1 MKFKFITKIYLL
13 LLLMVNPA
21 FAQVENKVIVNGNS
35 FEISLT
41 NKNYDY
47 RDESKNQ
54 FTIRDYYEFTDE
66 SSSGKFKLPSRD
78 LIVAIPPNSR
88 PHISVI
94 SSTEKKYYNV
104 VPALNPALEIIN
116 DSTINMK
123 EVEYANRKIGD
134 KPNPEIEIKGYFW
147 LRDFYCV
154 HVKINSFQFDE
165 KSRLLTELKDI
176 KLKFEF
182 RDQPNILSYSPLVYK
197 NQFDD
202 NLSLVLANSE
212 IAEQFRSAPKILVND
227 TTGNWINYTAS
238 YLKIGTA
245 NDGLFRINKSDLESY
260 GINTSTINP
269 KTFQLFESGNE
280 KPIYIF
286 GETDF
291 TFDEGDY
298 IEFYGTKNYSKIS
311 PRVINP
317 KNMPYNNYL
326 DKYTDTTIYF
336 LTWGT
341 AEGLRAKENNLFQS
355 SAIDT
360 LTYFTSTTHIEQN
373 PMDILF
379 NTFHSDLVESQ
390 FPFWDT
396 GKAWYWRFLANWSG
410 PGIFTIPITDLL
422 LNKNAKFYVKLSSF
436 GSTGSSNVHLL
447 QLFMNNNLIDSQVAN
462 RYDRVL
468 MNGAISTNLLNEGD
482 NQLMLTY
489 NDAGGASN
497 GVLLIDWVEAEYPR
511 KLKLIND
518 SLYFQFNDVNGTSL
532 KMIRIENV
540 STPDFL
546 LFKVKPSFQRITA
559 YSLVNG
565 DLFFTDTVSNEDAYF
580 IVRQNKFSKPIFYKL
595 KTFTNLRSQSNQLD
609 YIGITHPDFIQ
620 AVNEYVQYISDNYSV
635 TANVFSVEDIFDEFG
650 FGYPTSESI
659 REFIMYKFQS
669 APLPKPSFLTL
680 FGDANYDYKKYRTAS
695 QGIKGG
701 GNFVPSYGYPVSDQ
715 YYVIWDSTG
724 FGLPQMY
731 IGRIPIN
738 KSSEMEFYKSKVK
751 NNIDKPFDVWNKK
764 YLFFS
769 GGRANYPDE
778 ISLYKSVND
787 SVINKYIN
795 PPLIAGKSQHFYK
808 TTDPITDFGPYQ
820 ESIIRNS
827 IDDGAVLISYLGHSG
842 TATWDNSISD
852 VRQLKNNVN
861 RNPVISDFGCSTNKF
876 AEPDIV
882 AFGERFV
889 LGNDGQALGYVGN
902 SALGFVSTAIKA
914 PGNFYKSIIQDTIFQ
929 IGKAQLRAKYLM
941 FEQLGSSNVV
951 NEFSFSNT
959 LIGDPIV
966 KVKIPNRPNL
976 TITKNDIIFNDNLIT
991 DASDSVLVKL
1001 ALNNFGT
1008 VIPQSFK
1015 LSLTHS
1021 YQNSV
1026 IEQFVQTQTL
1036 PRFSDTLSFW
1046 INVHKK
1052 PGQHSLQ
1059 INLDANNLI
1068 SEIYEDDNDI
1078 ALQFSVAS
1086 TSIRDMFF
1094 NRYENPNLD
1103 SLIILNPSSKSDKP
1117 LSLILQSSDNEEFST
1132 FQQFSYLLDTFSTKI
1147 KFQSSVSNSRTWIR
1161 YKLDDGTEWSS
1172 PLSYSKLSGSKYL
1185 LGDDYAWSNQKLS
1198 NIRIKDG
1205 NVELTVDT
1213 VTISIISSGG
1223 YSGQYCIITKN
1234 GINLLSNT
1242 FFQGFGVVVFDEKTL
1257 NVDTT
1262 AWFEIF
1268 NNSSGAD
1275 AFVQL
1280 INSIPANKLVALGVS
1295 GDAKNNNYP
1304 EVTNAVLSLGGTR
1317 FPELKFK
1324 APYTLFGKKGADS
1337 TQVKQIIKN
1346 PFEGTIQLDTVE
1358 IKFVDS
1364 GMLTTTQI
1372 GPSSQWKTLKVSQ
1385 TNQNNS
1391 EIKYRLLGVKHD
1403 GVVDSVSYLT
1413 VTNNE
1418 ADLSFVSANTYP
1430 YIKLQ
1435 TEFKA
1440 DSLLNS
1446 PHLNRLEVDY
1456 KGIAEI
1462 GTNYQAVVINND
1474 TLDQGEEGKIS
1485 FYVYNFGETLANN
1498 FDVQVEVIRP
1508 DNSSKM
1514 ILKQKLNSLA
1524 PHEKKFLEAIFNTQ
1538 SEAGN
1543 RTYKINVDPDSQVVE
1558 YYKDNNIY
1566 LTPFFIK
1573 ADTTSPTLIIAFN
1586 GNEIM
1591 DGDYIVPNPTIRM
1604 ELSDPSN
1611 LPIIDTS
1618 AISIQLDDLPI
1629 YFAENP
1635 NIISYQFNPANPKM
1649 VVEYKP
1655 VLKEGEHVLKV
1666 FANDGFGNSA
1676 DSSGFQKR
1684 FLVSGETKILNV
1696 YNFPNPVKDNTFF
1709 TFRLTQVPDKIKI
1722 MVYTIAGRLVKEIV
1736 RTRSELNTDFNK
1748 IFWDC
1753 RDEDDDLLGNGT
1765 YLYKVIMEAG
1775 EKIET
1780 SIQKLAIV
1788 R

>member
-1 MKFKFITKIYLL
+1 M
-13 LLLMVNPA
+13 
-21 FAQVENKVIVNGNS
+21 QNKVIVNGSS
-35 FEISLT
+35 FEISLDDKDF
-41 NKNYDY
+41 NF
-47 RDESKNQ
+47 RDEKQNQ
-54 FTIRDYYEFTDE
+54 FTIRDYYDFTDE
-66 SSSGKFKLPSRD
+66 SASREYKLPSREI
-78 LIVAIPPNSR
+78 IVAIPPESR
-88 PHISVI
+88 PNISMISATQKNYHGVI
-94 SSTEKKYYNV
+94 PT
-104 VPALNPALEIIN
+104 LNPSIEIIN
-116 DSTINMK
+116 DSVITLK
-123 EVEYANRKIGD
+123 KVEYANRVLSNQTKQSL
-134 KPNPEIEIKGYFW
+134 EIKGYFW

-154 HVKINSFQFDE
+154 HIKVNTHQFDE
-165 KSRLLTELKDI
+165 LSNQLTELKDI
-176 KLKFEF
+176 RLKFEF
-182 RDQPNILSYSPLVYK
+182 INQPSLLSYSPLISK
-197 NQFDD
+197 GEFDD
-202 NLSLVLANSE
+202 NLKLVLANSE
-212 IAEQFRSAPKILVND
+212 IAEQFRSNPNILNTD
-227 TTGNWINYTAS
+227 TTGNWIDYSAN

-245 NDGLFRINKSDLESY
+245 NDGLFRIYKSDLDSY
-260 GINTSTINP
+260 GINTSNIDP
-269 KTFQLFESGNE
+269 RTFQLFEFGTE
-280 KPIYIF
+280 KPIYVF
-286 GETDF
+286 GEDYLV
-291 TFDEGDY
+291 FDDSDY

-317 KNMPYNNYL
+317 NNQPYNTYL

-336 LTWGT
+336 LTWGISY
-341 AEGLRAKENNLFQS
+341 GLRAQENDIYQLS
-355 SAIDT
+355 ITDT
-360 LTYFTSTTHIEQN
+360 FDYYTSFIHLEN
-373 PMDILF
+373 DITDALLY
-379 NTFHSDLVESQ
+379 TFHNDLVESQ

-396 GKAWYWRFLANWSG
+396 GKGWYWRWLATWSG
-410 PGIFTIPITDLL
+410 PGVFQIPISDLIP
-422 LNKNAKFYVKLSSF
+422 NKTAKFYGKLSSYA
-436 GSTGSSNVHLL
+436 STSSSNVHLL
-447 QLFMNNNLIDSQVAN
+447 KLFANGVKIDSQLAN
-462 RYDRVL
+462 RYQRVL
-468 MNGAISTNLLNEGD
+468 LEGSINTNSLTEGNNE
-482 NQLMLTY
+482 LRMTY
-489 NDAGGASN
+489 EEHGGASN
-497 GVLLIDWVEAEYPR
+497 GAMLIDWVEAEYPR
-511 KLKLIND
+511 KLRFIAD
-518 SLYFQFNDVNGTSL
+518 SLYFQFKDITSTSL
-532 KMIRIENV
+532 KKIKIENV
-540 STPDFL
+540 NTSDFL
-546 LFKVKPSFQRITA
+546 LFKVKPNFERITA

-595 KTFTNLRSQSNQLD
+595 KTFTNLRNQSNQID

-635 TANVFSVEDIFDEFG
+635 SANVFSVEDIFDEFG
-650 FGYPTSESI
+650 YGYPTAESI
-659 REFIMYKFQS
+659 RDFILYKFQS
-669 APLPKPSFLTL
+669 APSPKPSFLTL
-680 FGDANYDYKKYRTAS
+680 IGDANYDYKGYRKAS
-695 QGIKGG
+695 QGIVGG

-715 YYVIWDSTG
+715 YYAIWDSTG

-731 IGRIPIN
+731 VGRIPIN
-738 KSSEMEFYKSKVK
+738 KNSEMEFYKSKIK
-751 NNIDKPFDVWNKK
+751 NNIDKPYDDWNKK

-787 SVINKYIN
+787 SVISNYII
-795 PPLIAGKSQHFYK
+795 PPLIAGRYQHFYK
-808 TTDPITDFGPYQ
+808 TTNPLTDFGPYS

-827 IDDGAVLISYLGHSG
+827 INDGAVLISYLGHSG

-852 VRQLKNNVN
+852 VLQLKNNVN

-929 IGKAQLRAKYLM
+929 IGRAQLRAKYLM
-941 FEQLGSSNVV
+941 FEQLGGSNVV

-966 KVKIPNRPNL
+966 EIKIPNRPNL
-976 TITKNDIIFNDNLIT
+976 TITESNIIFNDNLIT
-991 DASDSVLVKL
+991 DASDSILVKL

-1008 VIPQSFK
+1008 VIPQTFK

-1026 IEQFVQTQTL
+1026 IEQFLQTQTL

-1052 PGQHSLQ
+1052 PGQHSLE
-1059 INLDANNLI
+1059 IKLDADNLI

-1078 ALQFSVAS
+1078 TLQFTVAS
-1086 TSIRDMFF
+1086 TSIRDMFI
-1094 NRYENPNLD
+1094 NRYENPKLD

-1117 LSLILQSSDNEEFST
+1117 LSLILQSSDNQEFST
-1132 FQQFSYLLDTFSTKI
+1132 FQQFNFPLDTFSTKI
-1147 KFQSSVSNSRTWIR
+1147 KFPTTLSNSRTWIR
-1161 YKLDDGTEWSS
+1161 YKLDDGTEWSN

-1185 LGDDYAWSNQKLS
+1185 LGDDYSWSNQILS
-1198 NIRIKDG
+1198 NIRIKEG
-1205 NVELTVDT
+1205 NTELTADT
-1213 VTISIISSGG
+1213 VTISIVSSGG

-1242 FFQGFGVVVFDEKTL
+1242 FFQGLGVVVFDEKTL

-1262 AWFEIF
+1262 SWFDIF
-1268 NNSSGAD
+1268 NNTPAAD

-1280 INSIPANKLVALGVS
+1280 INSIPTNKLVALGVS

-1324 APYTLFGKKGADS
+1324 APYALLGKKGADS

-1346 PFEGTIQLDTVE
+1346 PFEGPLQLDTTE
-1358 IKFVDS
+1358 IKFLNS
-1364 GMLTTTQI
+1364 GILTTTQI
-1372 GPSSQWKTLKVSQ
+1372 GPSSEWKTLKVSQ
-1385 TNQNNS
+1385 INPNDS
-1391 EIKYRLLGVKHD
+1391 EIKFRLLGIKHD
-1403 GVVDSVSYLT
+1403 GTVDSLSYLSI
-1413 VTNNE
+1413 TNNE
-1418 ADLSFVSANTYP
+1418 SDLSFVSANTYP

-1446 PHLNRLEVDY
+1446 PQLNKLEVDY

-1462 GTNYQAVVINND
+1462 GTNYQAVVINKD
-1474 TLDQGEEGKIS
+1474 TLEQGEEGKIS
-1485 FYVYNFGETLANN
+1485 FYVYNSGESLANN

-1508 DNSSKM
+1508 DNSSEM
-1514 ILKQKLNSLA
+1514 ILKQKLNFLA

-1538 SEAGN
+1538 SETGD
-1543 RTYKINVDPDSQVVE
+1543 RTYKINIDPDNLVSE
-1558 YYKDNNIY
+1558 YYKDNNVY

-1573 ADTTSPTLIIAFN
+1573 PDTTSPTLTVAFN
-1586 GNEIM
+1586 GNDIM
-1591 DGDYIVPNPTIRM
+1591 DGDYIIPNPIIRM
-1604 ELSDPSN
+1604 ELSDPSI

-1618 AISIQLDDLPI
+1618 ALAIQLDDVPI
-1629 YFAENP
+1629 YFAQNS
-1635 NIISYQFNPANPKM
+1635 NILTYQFNPANPKM
-1649 VVEYKP
+1649 VAEYRP

-1666 FANDGFGNSA
+1666 FANDGFGNLA

-1684 FLVSGETKILNV
+1684 FLISGETKILNV
-1696 YNFPNPVKDNTFF
+1696 YNYPNPVKDNTFF

-1736 RTRSELNTDFNK
+1736 KTRSELNTDFNK

-1753 RDEDDDLLGNGT
+1753 RDEDADLLGNGT

-1775 EKIET
+1775 EKTET
-1780 SIQKLAIV
+1780 SVHKLAIV